1 MGINFWTVVERKSN
15 ASNANN
21 TQDMFDIHQIFD
33 ARGFR
38 SDVAAPAGW
47 LPRHLYQLIRGFY
60 KHRIAW
66 LALAISALV
75 LVYGGG
81 ALMFWYHSIYL
92 GEGGPAISPVLHYLI
107 DSSAGFVALVP
118 ALAVILP
125 VTARQATRYTGS
137 QKGMFAVY
145 AMLGGT
151 LFALATVPGP
161 LFHDRFVGRGTW
173 VANQLTRLWGNGSVP
188 GPAHHY
194 APPVSMSLQLAFAL
208 PVYIGLMALTLLAI
222 RQLTLISRR
231 SEVLQVVEHG
241 TLASQD

>member
-1 MGINFWTVVERKSN
+1 
-15 ASNANN
+15 
-21 TQDMFDIHQIFD
+21 MFDIHQIFD
-33 ARGFR
+33 SRRF
-38 SDVAAPAGW
+38 AAQAQAPSGW

-60 KHRIAW
+60 RHRIAW

-92 GEGGPAISPVLHYLI
+92 GEGGPAINPLLHYLI
-107 DSSAGFVALVP
+107 DSSAGFLALVP
-118 ALAVILP
+118 ALALILP
-125 VTARQATRYTGS
+125 VTARQAFRYQGS
-137 QKGMFAVY
+137 LGGAYAVY
-145 AMLGGT
+145 AMVGGT

-173 VANQLTRLWGNGSVP
+173 FATQITKLWGNGSVP

-208 PVYIGLMALTLLAI
+208 PVYIGLMALALLLI
-222 RQLTLISRR
+222 RRVTLIARPSAAPQGVARAT
-231 SEVLQVVEHG
+231 S
-241 TLASQD
+241 ASQD